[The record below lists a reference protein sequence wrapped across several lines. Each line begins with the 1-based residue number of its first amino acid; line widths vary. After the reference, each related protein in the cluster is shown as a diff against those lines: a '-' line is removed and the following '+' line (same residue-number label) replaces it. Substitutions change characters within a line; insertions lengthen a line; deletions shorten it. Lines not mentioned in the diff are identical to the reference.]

1 MATPETDKGL
11 RERKKLKTRHAI
23 RRAAL
28 TLFAQHGYSDTTVE
42 QIAEAADIS
51 PRTFYRYFNVKEAVL
66 LNDEQIEP
74 IVEAFA
80 KAPVELS
87 IVAAYRHAIAEVF
100 GEMTDDERE
109 SAATAQRLM
118 YQVPEARGLLY
129 TEYVRLLAMITEA
142 MVNRPDAPPDPA
154 SRRVIAGAIVGVLIA
169 AAHDTP
175 MPEDTLFPALTIL
188 NQQLGGDV
196 DPG

>member
-28 TLFAQHGYSDTTVE
+28 TLFAERGYSDTTVE

-66 LNDEQIEP
+66 LTDEQIEP

-80 KAPVELS
+80 KAPAELS

-100 GEMTDDERE
+100 GEMTDEERE

-142 MVNRPDAPPDPA
+142 MANRHDAPPDPA
-154 SRRVIAGAIVGVLIA
+154 SRRVIAAAIVGVLIA

-188 NQQLGGDV
+188 DQQLRG
-196 DPG
+196 PA